1 MARKKSRKATKG
13 KRKNQSRKSK
23 GTVFGD
29 LDKLGKDLDKNF
41 NKIAD
46 DAGDSIF
53 GVADSFGKFAGT

>member
-1 MARKKSRKATKG
+1 MTKKKSKAKSKG

-53 GVADSFGKFAGT
+53 GAADSFGKFAGT

>member
-1 MARKKSRKATKG
+1 MSRKNSKAKSKG
-13 KRKNQSRKSK
+13 KRRKSK

-41 NKIAD
+41 NKIAE

-53 GVADSFGKFAGT
+53 GAADSFGKFAGT